1 MITTSLKQ
9 SIFNELLDKDLSEVD
24 KVIIG
29 SLLYQYIKTNIQNNN
44 AEMSNVD
51 TLIANNITMYMSNL
65 SSYKTQYVSYHTLE
79 NYINNLGDIH
89 FISLPESIIYNICS
103 IYYDKIKIV
112 PFNSKSFSIQM
123 YNLAIIGNR
132 YIRYLRHVHFDIM
145 AYIFEYYKRN
155 NGIKAS
161 DFHIY
166 SADGNPDYPGKI
178 IEFYIIGIDNN
189 RIISDILSNKI
200 GFDSSHV
207 YSATLENNRIKL
219 ITQ

>member
-44 AEMSNVD
+44 AEMSSVD
-51 TLIANNITMYMSNL
+51 TLIANNATMYISNL
-65 SSYKTQYVSYHTLE
+65 TNYKLQYVSYHTLE

-89 FISLPESIIYNICS
+89 FISLPESVIYNICS

-123 YNLAIIGNR
+123 YNLAIIENR

-161 DFHIY
+161 D
-166 SADGNPDYPGKI
+166 SCLLTSV
-178 IEFYIIGIDNN
+178 NN
-189 RIISDILSNKI
+189 
-200 GFDSSHV
+200 
-207 YSATLENNRIKL
+207 Y
-219 ITQ
+219 